1 MAFFRN
7 FPPIA
12 NMAVSVPKPHVGF
25 WRVRAASL
33 QDPRRTT
40 PETLTALNIM
50 AVLDP
55 PLPGP
60 CCVLDV
66 ARHGVQRALLR
77 GARDRGEHAA
87 VPVAMR
93 SLGGSMVARAR
104 LVVCGGGLG
113 RREYHWAAADMLAA
127 RAQLPA
133 GTFSSRSLQGC
144 SCRGDVGVA
153 DTGIAWNAA
162 RLFVHSKYRRCKRSV
177 NARHAPHEA
186 CGALWT
192 YECGGTDAERALG
205 HGVAAPSA
213 SSTARGCI
221 LDQMHVRSRLEPH
234 QTEWTPAARS
244 IIC

>member
-1 MAFFRN
+1 
-7 FPPIA
+7 
-12 NMAVSVPKPHVGF
+12 MAVSVPKPHVGP
-25 WRVRAASL
+25 WRVRAVSL
-33 QDPRRTT
+33 QVTRRTT
-40 PETLTALNIM
+40 PAALTALNTM
-50 AVLDP
+50 AVLDSA
-55 PLPGP
+55 LPGP

-66 ARHGVQRALLR
+66 ACHGVLRTVQRALLC

-104 LVVCGGGLG
+104 LVVCGGGLR

-213 SSTARGCI
+213 SSTARGRV
-221 LDQMHVRSRLEPH
+221 LDQMHVPSLAP
-234 QTEWTPAARS
+234 
-244 IIC
+244 